1 MANTVNDVMNVIA
14 SPDYGIKNIAGT
26 TQEILAIMQG
36 THNSKNNIHA
46 IVDDVKNLLQK
57 LVDVSTQKKPIEISD
72 KSPKINAK
80 HIQNIISETKNIVKS
95 IDELSKAILKKE
107 AKEPSAAIAKL
118 SDKASQKVANAMI
131 KNIEKQKAGGG
142 LSAVVDAFNK
152 LKDISIKDLILG
164 NLKIK
169 KIASIFKNVQ
179 KDLKIKEKDLNS
191 IITLINSAP
200 EMMKSLYKIGWR
212 VDRIIKNNIVE
223 KLGIILVG
231 ENSILSLS
239 RLFKKNEKTFN
250 AANKITKDI
259 KEIVSSLT
267 TIMKDLVFASLWSKL
282 ANNAIKNIE
291 NVFDKIIPFS
301 NKLAKTKK
309 DVNDGAK
316 AAKNITVLIGNLLI
330 TSILLTITAVIGIP
344 AMLGAKIVGK
354 LVDIIMPSIK
364 ELSNNNKHLSK
375 AVASSVSFV
384 AFTGIM
390 AVASLTLASLTVTG
404 IPAMLGA
411 KIVGKLVDI
420 IMPSIKELSNNNK
433 HLSKVVAS
441 SISFVAFTGI
451 MAVASLTLALI
462 AFTGIP
468 AILGAKVVGKLVD
481 IIMPSIKELSNNKHL
496 KKAVASSL
504 LFVAFT
510 GIMAVA
516 SLALASLA
524 VTGIPALIGSAFLLG
539 IVAINVATFKM
550 LKEAQEDIL
559 KGIGVM
565 ALMGLSLFIYGIALG
580 KVADATKNMSWK
592 QLGMFGTITVG
603 LGLSLA
609 ALGNPVV
616 ASFVLLGV
624 GVLTAM
630 GLSLHVFAN
639 SLKIISDMGEVPTKT
654 LNQTLNAMKL
664 LKNFFTK
671 NSLSLKAVKAAK
683 RYKRMMKPFG
693 NTIKHLVKLKN
704 LGSVPLKLVVQT
716 LNAMKFIAV
725 FYKVNQ
731 ISKETIK
738 QAKLYQMMMRPFGKT
753 LKYFKKLKEM
763 GSIPMKLVY
772 QTLNAMKSIANYY
785 SENPIEK
792 KAIKQAKQYQ
802 MMMRPFG
809 KTLKYLG
816 KLKEMGSIPMKL
828 VYQTLNAMKS
838 IANYYSEN
846 PIEKK
851 AIKQAKQYQMMMRPF
866 GKTLKYL
873 GKLKEMGSI
882 PMKLVYQT
890 LNTMK
895 TIADY
900 YSENPIEK
908 KAIKQAKRYKKMMRP
923 FGKTLGFFV
932 KLKEMGSIP
941 MKLVY
946 QTLNTMKTIAD
957 YYSENPIEKK
967 AIKQARRYKKMMK
980 PFGNA
985 IENLTK
991 LKKMGNIPINIVKNA
1006 TDAIKYISYLYNDIK
1021 ISEDI
1026 DKKSAFSELIVNRFI
1041 NVAKNIQD
1049 KFNDLKPINFHA
1061 VGSIILSCRYIVN
1074 FYTKTKFQ
1082 TTREQIYI
1090 INKTIRQFVN
1100 TSVYL
1105 KHGIM
1110 SFTQNDDKNIKLI
1123 IKSMKRII
1131 NFLKNDTL
1139 NIIQRRRARKNISII
1154 NSMTTALSSLSNI
1167 KQSSVSSIG
1176 NAISNALSGV
1186 NTVDLGQIQAVTNMF
1201 NAFND
1206 INKSENIINKF
1217 AESVKE
1223 FTTTC
1228 KNLMDAMNY
1237 NTDAIN
1243 NMDTSG
1249 MNGSI
1254 INNENNNIEVGGN
1267 NTNDKGGVHITN
1279 VDEIARTIAEKIN
1292 GVLSVDVPDT
1302 QVQLLI
1308 NGTGGNEWTISRY

>member
-330 TSILLTITAVIGIP
+330 TSILLTITAVI
-344 AMLGAKIVGK
+344 
-354 LVDIIMPSIK
+354 
-364 ELSNNNKHLSK
+364 
-375 AVASSVSFV
+375 
-384 AFTGIM
+384 
-390 AVASLTLASLTVTG
+390 G

-772 QTLNAMKSIANYY
+772 QTLNAMKAIGNYY
-785 SENPIEK
+785 VDNPISPL
-792 KAIKQAKQYQ
+792 AILQAKLY
-802 MMMRPFG
+802 R
-809 KTLKYLG
+809 
-816 KLKEMGSIPMKL
+816 
-828 VYQTLNAMKS
+828 
-838 IANYYSEN
+838 
-846 PIEKK
+846 
-851 AIKQAKQYQMMMRPF
+851 MMMRPF